1 MESTILV
8 DTVIIR
14 PDSFSENNFCCNFT
28 NYNMRIFSQN
38 IINYGIP
45 IPKNSLLR
53 INLAWVNSI
62 EELEIILQKNNN
74 SEIFLDLPVGRTKPP
89 NNKYS
94 FDDIVIILKKNDN
107 IRYFAISNVNSADNI
122 RELIEKIPKHV
133 SLVPKIESPDG
144 VKNIEEITKLLGD
157 KKIIMLD
164 HDDLYSNLIKK
175 NENPEKFKYYITY
188 LTDFCQKNNIVLLRT
203 IGVVFSDDEKRDT
216 QYIK

>member
-1 MESTILV
+1 
-8 DTVIIR
+8 
-14 PDSFSENNFCCNFT
+14 
-28 NYNMRIFSQN
+28 MRIFSQN

-144 VKNIEEITKLLGD
+144 VKNIEEIIKLLGN

-175 NENPEKFKYYITY
+175 NEEPEKFKEYISN
-188 LTDFCQKNNIVLLRT
+188 LTNFCQKNNIIMLRT
-203 IGVVFSDDEKRDT
+203 IGVIFSDEETRIT
-216 QYIK
+216 QYSK

>member
-1 MESTILV
+1 MCLMI
-8 DTVIIR
+8 
-14 PDSFSENNFCCNFT
+14 FSI
-28 NYNMRIFSQN
+28 MRIFSQN

-45 IPKNSLLR
+45 VPENSILR

-74 SEIFLDLPVGRTKPP
+74 SDIFLDLPVGRTKPP

-94 FDDIVIILKKNDN
+94 FEDIVLILKKNEN
-107 IRYFAISNVNSADNI
+107 IKYFAISNVNSADNI

-175 NENPEKFKYYITY
+175 NEEPEKFKEYISN
-188 LTDFCQKNNIVLLRT
+188 LTNFCQKNNIIMLRT
-203 IGVVFSDDEKRDT
+203 IGVIFSDEETRIT
-216 QYIK
+216 QYSK